1 MVSGL
6 RDVTVA
12 MLCESLTLAEQR
24 QLPKF
29 STTDKGEEQT
39 VAWLQE
45 RIRQACDRVVAAV
58 NTCSRNVAIKTGLCR
73 VPAACVKTALVLA
86 RQDVLSAVPGM
97 AEALEGGTRSAEY
110 HTAVQELNA
119 LASCALVPDYKLAEE
134 ELAEGS
140 EGGMTACFGEKS
152 SSWVF

>member
-29 STTDKGEEQT
+29 STTDAGEEKT
-39 VAWLQE
+39 EAWLQE
-45 RIRQACDRVVAAV
+45 RVRQACDRVVAAI
-58 NTCSRNVAIKTGLCR
+58 NTCSRNAAIKTGLCR

-97 AEALEGGTRSAEY
+97 AETLEGGTRSAEY

-119 LASCALVPDYKLAEE
+119 LASCSLVPDYKLAEE
-134 ELAEGS
+134 ELAEGTDC
-140 EGGMTACFGEKS
+140 GLTVRFGETAS
-152 SSWVF
+152 NWMF